1 MDRITAAQVF
11 VQVVE
16 RGSMAAA
23 ADALEMSRAMV
34 TRYMAQME
42 AWSGARLLH
51 RTTRRQ
57 SLTPAGEH
65 ALARCRQLL
74 EIADDVAL
82 SPADDADPVRGLL
95 RVACAQSLAQ
105 AVLMPVLAGFLRA
118 HPAVAIDL
126 RIDSRAVHLVEDGV
140 DLAIRITN
148 DLDPNIVARR
158 LGACESVV
166 CASPAYLAAHGTP
179 QQVQE
184 LAHHHCLAYSYFG
197 RSLWTFT
204 DGQGRPDS
212 VPVAGK
218 LSANESQVLLE
229 ATRQGIGISLQPVY
243 AVAAD
248 LASGV
253 LQRLLPDWRPPVL
266 GIHGLYV
273 TRRQMSPAL
282 RALLDALAAG
292 LQATAPRAPRRQ
304 APAARS

>member
-1 MDRITAAQVF
+1 MDRITAARVF

-23 ADALEMSRAMV
+23 ADALEISRAMV
-34 TRYMAQME
+34 SRHMAQME
-42 AWSGARLLH
+42 AWTGARLLH

-82 SPADDADPVRGLL
+82 APADAADPVRGLL

-105 AVLMPVLAGFLRA
+105 AVLMPVLADFLRA

-126 RIDSRAVHLVEDGV
+126 RIDSRAVHLVEDRV

-148 DLDPNIVARR
+148 DLDPNIVARH
-158 LGACESVV
+158 LGTCESVL
-166 CASPAYLAAHGTP
+166 CASPAYLAAQGTP
-179 QQVQE
+179 QQVQD
-184 LAHHHCLAYSYFG
+184 LAHHNCLVYAYFG

-204 DGQGRPDS
+204 DAQGQPDS
-212 VPVAGK
+212 VPVAGN

-229 ATRQGIGISLQPVY
+229 AALQGIGIGLQPLY
-243 AVAAD
+243 AVAPA
-248 LASGV
+248 LASGA
-253 LQRLLPDWRPPVL
+253 LRRLLPAWQPPPL
-266 GIHGLYV
+266 GIHGLYA

-282 RALLDALAAG
+282 RALLEALAG
-292 LQATAPRAPRRQ
+292 HFATRTPPRMIDR
-304 APAARS
+304 